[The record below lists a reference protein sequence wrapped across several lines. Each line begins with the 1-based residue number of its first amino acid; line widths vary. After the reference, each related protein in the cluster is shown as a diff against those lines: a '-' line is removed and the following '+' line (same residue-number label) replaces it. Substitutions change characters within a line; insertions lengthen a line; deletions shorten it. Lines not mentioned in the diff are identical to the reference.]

1 MVVAL
6 KHNNREDIKKEM
18 AMKTNLEHF
27 TITNLISSKIKALLP
42 QLKIFVSFLHD
53 PPNWMVEKA
62 SFPSIV
68 RHCKRLTRCK

>member
-1 MVVAL
+1 MVVAP

-27 TITNLISSKIKALLP
+27 TINNLISSKIKAFLP

-53 PPNWMVEKA
+53 PPTGWLK
-62 SFPSIV
+62 
-68 RHCKRLTRCK
+68 K